1 MSRTATPDRAFTPAL
16 FRFMSDLAAHNDR
29 TWFKENKDRYEADV
43 KQPALRFVA
52 DFGQHLDRISP
63 HFRADP
69 RPQGGSVFRIHR
81 DTRFSKDKSPY
92 KDHIGIYFPHLAG
105 QDAHTPG
112 FYLNLQPRSNWVGV
126 GLWRPDTPT
135 LKLLRDRVARDPAS
149 WRAVVGDKAFAA
161 TFRVRGEMLK
171 RAPRGY
177 DPDHPLVEVLK
188 LKDFTAVAPLTQ
200 QQVTGPDFMAG
211 FAGICRAGAPLVKWV
226 CETIG
231 QPF

>member
-1 MSRTATPDRAFTPAL
+1 MPTPSSSDRHFTPDL
-16 FRFMSDLAAHNDR
+16 FRFMRDLAAHNDR
-29 TWFKENKDRYEADV
+29 DWFKANKDRYEREV
-43 KQPALRFVA
+43 REPALAFIV

-69 RPQGGSVFRIHR
+69 RPHGGSLFRIHR

-92 KDHIGIYFPHLAG
+92 KNHTGIYFPHLDG
-105 QDAHTPG
+105 KNAHTPG

-135 LKLLRDRVARDPAS
+135 LKKLRDRVAGDPDS
-149 WRAVVGDKAFAA
+149 WRAAVGNKAFRS
-161 TFRVRGEMLK
+161 TFRIQGDMLK
-171 RAPRGY
+171 RPPRGY
-177 DPDHPLVEVLK
+177 DPEHPLVEVLK

-200 QQVTGPDFMAG
+200 KQVTGGGFVTE
-211 FAGICRAGAPLVKWV
+211 FAGICRAGAPLVRWV
-226 CETIG
+226 CEAIG